1 MSAPPD
7 KPEAPTVANIL
18 LVDDTPANLK
28 VLTELLKEYHYKVR
42 AVPSGKL
49 ALKSVEHR
57 QPDLI
62 LLDINM
68 PEMNGYEVCQH
79 LKDNPITANIPV
91 IFISALDDIQDK
103 VQAFRQGGVDYITKP
118 FQIEEVHARI
128 KTHLTIGQLQKE
140 LKQKNS
146 HLESQLRQLQE
157 MKAMQDTLV
166 HMVVHDI
173 KVPFTGAALLVSHLD
188 ATSENLPPHV
198 AAQLQQTNKI
208 MDRMNMALQ
217 NILDLGKME
226 WGKLTLKYETL
237 ELVSAL
243 KVWLEEI
250 EPLSAHVQLE
260 IQLPEQPLEIEV
272 DSFLLK
278 RIVFN
283 LLMNAFRY
291 TTEGKKVQIKL
302 LSEKEKFCLAI
313 SDQGPGVPEEYR
325 ETIFEKY
332 VQIQLSHKNDPA
344 SSGLGL
350 AFCKMAIEAH
360 HGQIGLESE
369 VGQGSTF
376 WFTLPRKAP
385 LLTIDSASLA
395 E

>member
-7 KPEAPTVANIL
+7 QQESPTIANIL

-128 KTHLTIGQLQKE
+128 KTHLTIGELQKE

-146 HLESQLRQLQE
+146 HLESQLCQLQE
-157 MKAMQDTLV
+157 MEAMQDTLV

-173 KVPFTGAALLVSHLD
+173 KVPLTGATLLVSHMD
-188 ATSENLPPHV
+188 ATSANLPPRV
-198 AAQLQQTNKI
+198 AAQLQETSKI
-208 MDRMNMALQ
+208 MERMNMALQ

-243 KVWLEEI
+243 KAWLQEI
-250 EPLSAHVQLE
+250 ETLSAHVQLE
-260 IQLPEQPLEIEV
+260 IQFPQEPLDIEA
-272 DSFLLK
+272 DPRLLK

-302 LSEKEKFCLAI
+302 LPEKERFCLAI

-325 ETIFEKY
+325 ESIFEKY

-360 HGQIGLESE
+360 HGHIGLESE

-385 LLTIDSASLA
+385 LFASDNASLA